1 MDPVLLLRYSI
12 EKINVPSG
20 EKMFRWLCK
29 QSATQDY
36 FVYLFWLVKV
46 KFFEKD
52 SHPENEIFLLR
63 GLSVQYVK
71 IMELLATHGH
81 GAEYEK
87 DFAYQYL
94 PYILSNAV
102 YFGFFYLC
110 PGSRHIYTKGF
121 KKSIL
126 LQVVKVMHGLQLCT
140 ASVKL
145 LWLRLFPED
154 THEVE
159 DEGEDLGEIFPV
171 QIAVGYDSKCSEVA
185 GSGSGSGSFDAVR
198 LPPCP
203 GLLSDQD
210 FLDLSHSCLS
220 PTSRPSHSCPPSA
233 GRVRISSPGDDARD
247 ESREGFADLLATA
260 VLMSECGS
268 PRTDTEIGT
277 SCLPSP
283 LKSYPNS
290 RRSSSSSQSADMKR
304 FLQHLVLPSD
314 TQHQWGDRRNTF
326 SQPSLV
332 PLRCASLQSV
342 MRRSSTNSHSNLNKQ
357 CRSNSEV
364 ALTAPAIS
372 KQFRGPLNGP
382 NVQTILRISVD
393 SALASENPSGCAT
406 PIESKTARATNA
418 ATTSHFSTGSRQSDG
433 MYNLTGKHGSN
444 EGASYISKSG
454 NPSPLARTLLKGTSP
469 KLGHSPGTL
478 TRRQSSEA
486 LNMKS
491 VSPLMQEY
499 FASSVCAPVKIDI
512 GAQMMRRTVPISWCA
527 TGGADTHRK
536 RVIQTDLH
544 QTSTDRRKEAAKEF
558 LKASYLG
565 KKNRL
570 DGLRNINSKC
580 IALLQSDAAT
590 IGRFSLDLVKRQQQR
605 KAKGDFSHSS
615 PLDDLTSDVPSV
627 SDVVLAANFDPADL
641 DAFLARI

>member
-1 MDPVLLLRYSI
+1 
-12 EKINVPSG
+12 
-20 EKMFRWLCK
+20 MFRWLCT

-36 FVYLFWLVKV
+36 FVHLFWLVKV

-52 SHPENEIFLLR
+52 SDPENETFILR
-63 GLSVQYVK
+63 GLSVHYVK

-102 YFGFFYLC
+102 FFGFFYLC

-126 LQVVKVMHGLQLCT
+126 LQVVKVMHGFQLCT

-154 THEVE
+154 THELE
-159 DEGEDLGEIFPV
+159 DEGEDGGEMFPV
-171 QIAVGYDSKCSEVA
+171 QIAVGYDPKCSETSR
-185 GSGSGSGSFDAVR
+185 SGSCDAARRSVSQ
-198 LPPCP
+198 
-203 GLLSDQD
+203 GLLTDQD

-220 PTSRPSHSCPPSA
+220 PTSRPSHSSSPSA
-233 GRVRISSPGDDARD
+233 GRATMSPGGDDD
-247 ESREGFADLLATA
+247 EYSEGFQRGGDFLTMATVA
-260 VLMSECGS
+260 SLS
-268 PRTDTEIGT
+268 PGRES

-283 LKSYPNS
+283 VKSTSSS
-290 RRSSSSSQSADMKR
+290 RRSSAQSADMR
-304 FLQHLVLPSD
+304 TFLQHLALPSD
-314 TQHQWGDRRNTF
+314 TQHQWDERKTTYNQTN
-326 SQPSLV
+326 LI
-332 PLRCASLQSV
+332 PLRRASLQST
-342 MRRSSTNSHSNLNKQ
+342 MRRSSTTSHPSQ
-357 CRSNSEV
+357 SHQHRRSESDI
-364 ALTAPAIS
+364 ARTAPAVS
-372 KQFRGPLNGP
+372 KRFRGPS
-382 NVQTILRISVD
+382 NVPDLQTILRISVD
-393 SALASENPSGCAT
+393 SALAPESPSDCGT
-406 PIESKTARATNA
+406 PTGPKTVAIA
-418 ATTSHFSTGSRQSDG
+418 ATAPLPAAKRHSEVI
-433 MYNLTGKHGSN
+433 YNLTGKYGSTD
-444 EGASYISKSG
+444 GTSYISKSG
-454 NPSPLARTLLKGTSP
+454 NPSPLARTLLKSTSP

-512 GAQMMRRTVPISWCA
+512 GAQMMRRTVPTSWCA

-544 QTSTDRRKEAAKEF
+544 QASTDRRKEAAKDF

-570 DGLRNINSKC
+570 DGLRHINSKC
-580 IALLQSDAAT
+580 VALLRSDAAT

-605 KAKGDFSHSS
+605 KPKEDFSHTF
-615 PLDDLTSDVPSV
+615 PLDALVSDAPSV

>member
-36 FVYLFWLVKV
+36 FVYLFWLVKA

-102 YFGFFYLC
+102 FFGFFYLC

-159 DEGEDLGEIFPV
+159 DEGEDLGDMFPV
-171 QIAVGYDSKCSEVA
+171 QIAVGHDSKSSEAA
-185 GSGSGSGSFDAVR
+185 GSSSGSGSFDAVR

-220 PTSRPSHSCPPSA
+220 PTSRPRRSCPPSA

-247 ESREGFADLLATA
+247 ESREGVADLQVSAA
-260 VLMSECGS
+260 ISECGS

-283 LKSYPNS
+283 FKSYSNS
-290 RRSSSSSQSADMKR
+290 RRSSSSSDSADMKT
-304 FLQHLVLPSD
+304 FLHNLVLPSD
-314 TQHQWGDRRNTF
+314 TQHQWDDRRNTF
-326 SQPSLV
+326 SQSNLV
-332 PLRCASLQSV
+332 PLRRASLQSL
-342 MRRSSTNSHSNLNKQ
+342 MRRSSTNSHINFNKQ
-357 CRSNSEV
+357 RRSSSEV
-364 ALTAPAIS
+364 ALTAPAIL
-372 KQFRGPLNGP
+372 KRFRGPLNGP
-382 NVQTILRISVD
+382 NVQTILRISAD
-393 SALASENPSGCAT
+393 SALASENPSVCAT
-406 PIESKTARATNA
+406 PIESKTARTFNT
-418 ATTSHFSTGSRQSDG
+418 ATTGHFLTGSRQSDCI
-433 MYNLTGKHGSN
+433 YNLTGKHRSN
-444 EGASYISKSG
+444 EGGSYISKSG
-454 NPSPLARTLLKGTSP
+454 NPSPLARTLLKSTSP

-536 RVIQTDLH
+536 RVIHTDLH

-580 IALLQSDAAT
+580 AALLQSDAAT

-605 KAKGDFSHSS
+605 KTKGDFSHSS
-615 PLDDLTSDVPSV
+615 PLDALTSDAPSV

-641 DAFLARI
+641 DAFLARV

>member
-52 SHPENEIFLLR
+52 SHPENENFLLR

-171 QIAVGYDSKCSEVA
+171 QIAVGYESRCSEA
-185 GSGSGSGSFDAVR
+185 AGSGRGSGSGSGSDVARVNAG
-198 LPPCP
+198 PA
-203 GLLSDQD
+203 LLSDQD

-220 PTSRPSHSCPPSA
+220 PTSRPSLSSPSSA
-233 GRVRISSPGDDARD
+233 GRVRITSPGDDAGD
-247 ESREGFADLLATA
+247 ESHERAVDLLVSAG
-260 VLMSECGS
+260 SGSGSGS
-268 PRTDTEIGT
+268 PRTVTVTGAGT

-283 LKSYPNS
+283 VESDSKC
-290 RRSSSSSQSADMKR
+290 RRSSSSSQSGDMKA

-314 TQHQWGDRRNTF
+314 TQHQWDDRRTTF
-326 SQPSLV
+326 SQTNLV
-332 PLRCASLQSV
+332 PLRRVSLQSV
-342 MRRSSTNSHSNLNKQ
+342 MRRNSTNSHPNHKKHRKND
-357 CRSNSEV
+357 SEA
-364 ALTAPAIS
+364 ALTAPVIPRR
-372 KQFRGPLNGP
+372 FRGPLNGP
-382 NVQTILRISVD
+382 DVQTILRISVD
-393 SALASENPSGCAT
+393 SALASENPSQYPT
-406 PIESKTARATNA
+406 PTESKTATI
-418 ATTSHFSTGSRQSDG
+418 SCSSTVTRPSEGI
-433 MYNLTGKHGSN
+433 YNLTGKHGSN

-454 NPSPLARTLLKGTSP
+454 NPSPLARTLLKSTSP
-469 KLGHSPGTL
+469 KHGHSPGTL

-565 KKNRL
+565 KKSRL

-580 IALLQSDAAT
+580 VALLQSDAAT

-605 KAKGDFSHSS
+605 KPKGDFSHTS
-615 PLDDLTSDVPSV
+615 PLDAMTSDVPSV
-627 SDVVLAANFDPADL
+627 SDVELAANFDPADL